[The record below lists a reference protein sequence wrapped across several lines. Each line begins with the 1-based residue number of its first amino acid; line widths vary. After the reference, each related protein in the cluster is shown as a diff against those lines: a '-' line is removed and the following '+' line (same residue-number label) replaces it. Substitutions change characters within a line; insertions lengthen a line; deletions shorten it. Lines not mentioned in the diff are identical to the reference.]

1 MAFLL
6 ASLDTRPWTRVSEPS
21 LSSPFIARSDG
32 SAVSSGMDP
41 CLRLSSLAVALVLA
55 CGAAARADADH
66 AHARAASEV
75 GQIVS
80 LQAIVTRVQA
90 EFTGSLVA
98 VELEE
103 DDAPWIYK
111 VKLLTPAGAIVK
123 LEYDARD
130 GRLLRVKGRDAEP
143 ARRQQHDYCGDEPTR
158 GWPPDHRTR
167 GRRSRVAGGAA
178 PGSMRRCRR
187 PAWGSPWCTIWRV
200 STAVPSCS
208 GAPAPGAAGG
218 VDPPG

>member
-1 MAFLL
+1 M
-6 ASLDTRPWTRVSEPS
+6 S
-21 LSSPFIARSDG
+21 RSG
-32 SAVSSGMDP
+32 GPAVLCDMDIGRW
-41 CLRLSSLAVALVLA
+41 LTLVAAGLVLV
-55 CGAAARADADH
+55 CAAVVAADDD
-66 AHARAASEV
+66 HARAKAAREA

-80 LQAIVTRVQA
+80 LQSILDRVQA

-143 ARRQQHDYCGDEPTR
+143 ARRQKHD
-158 GWPPDHRTR
+158 
-167 GRRSRVAGGAA
+167 
-178 PGSMRRCRR
+178 
-187 PAWGSPWCTIWRV
+187 
-200 STAVPSCS
+200 
-208 GAPAPGAAGG
+208 
-218 VDPPG
+218 

>member
-1 MAFLL
+1 M
-6 ASLDTRPWTRVSEPS
+6 PEPS

-32 SAVSSGMDP
+32 GAVSSGMDP

-55 CGAAARADADH
+55 CGVAARADADH

-75 GQIVS
+75 DQIVS

-143 ARRQQHDYCGDEPTR
+143 ARRQQHDWCGSFGDTDSN
-158 GWPPDHRTR
+158 GLVAAS
-167 GRRSRVAGGAA
+167 RRRANARMAA
-178 PGSMRRCRR
+178 
-187 PAWGSPWCTIWRV
+187 
-200 STAVPSCS
+200 
-208 GAPAPGAAGG
+208 
-218 VDPPG
+218 

>member
-1 MAFLL
+1 M
-6 ASLDTRPWTRVSEPS
+6 PEPS

-80 LQAIVTRVQA
+80 LQAIVTRVRA

-123 LEYDARD
+123 LEYEARD

-143 ARRQQHDYCGDEPTR
+143 AWRQKHD
-158 GWPPDHRTR
+158 
-167 GRRSRVAGGAA
+167 
-178 PGSMRRCRR
+178 
-187 PAWGSPWCTIWRV
+187 
-200 STAVPSCS
+200 
-208 GAPAPGAAGG
+208 
-218 VDPPG
+218 

>member
-1 MAFLL
+1 M
-6 ASLDTRPWTRVSEPS
+6 PEPS

-32 SAVSSGMDP
+32 GAVSSGMDP

-80 LQAIVTRVQA
+80 LQAIVTRVRA

-123 LEYDARD
+123 LEYEARD

-143 ARRQQHDYCGDEPTR
+143 ARRQQHD
-158 GWPPDHRTR
+158 
-167 GRRSRVAGGAA
+167 
-178 PGSMRRCRR
+178 
-187 PAWGSPWCTIWRV
+187 
-200 STAVPSCS
+200 
-208 GAPAPGAAGG
+208 
-218 VDPPG
+218 